1 MPEAVVSHGAQK
13 TLYQTP
19 TCTFKKALPGVKY
32 MLKIHSGTLAFK
44 THFLADF
51 YRLLMNKKP
60 PPITQELYKWSKIVL
75 NISDL

>member
-44 THFLADF
+44 THFLAD
-51 YRLLMNKKP
+51 
-60 PPITQELYKWSKIVL
+60 
-75 NISDL
+75 